1 MAAWLIFE
9 RQNAIS
15 FVNKLLQVKK
25 VFLIIVPALI
35 ALASIITLQLPLLN
49 ILGFEYSIFSAL
61 LLTFFCGLCTA
72 FFLKW
77 NFEYKKIAAIL
88 SLFTFIPLILGYL
101 NSFLV
106 KNCSLLEGIEFYFV
120 FTGVAV
126 VFGTSIGFLS
136 FFLNKKYSPI
146 IFVLFFLTIFIW
158 SVVVYYFHPQ
168 LFLFNPIYGFFPGFV
183 YDEDITLTS
192 TILLYRVVILLISM
206 LIILT
211 CHRYSKSNS
220 FKGFNL
226 LLNRGL
232 LIITSLILCLML
244 FFSDDLGFSTS
255 LSRLEKNFNSRKIDE
270 RFEFHFESDSL
281 SENQKKI
288 IKLETD
294 FHFEQLTRFFQTQP
308 KKIIKI
314 FLFESDKSKKKLLGT
329 AYADFTKPWL
339 YQIFLTRDNFK
350 KVIKHELAHIFS
362 GEYSENLFHVAQ
374 NFNLGLVEGAA
385 MAGEWDWNDKEPH
398 FYASNIFRFIGELN
412 PAHFFR
418 GFNFA
423 FKPSAVSYIIS
434 GSFARFLIDEYGIE
448 KFGKLYATGDFANTY
463 GINLSDLSERYL
475 IFIKSLNTKAEDSL
489 STEYYFKRQSLFEKE
504 CLRTIAKK
512 TNQAYKLLTEKKYL
526 EANLLFRELWGTVKT
541 PSIAYGILYSNLF
554 QKKYKECIDYFEKDL
569 FKDSLSPNYVSSY
582 LLTAFAYGLT
592 GRDDKAKMLLDY
604 SLRLNLNQEYN
615 NAIQFRLKIIESKEF
630 VQKYLFHPD
639 QVEFAKE
646 LLKYYSD
653 DAVVMTQLYK
663 HLTSNER
670 KKFFSTYSGN
680 FWVFEKQFFSLL
692 DSGDFLQA
700 RTLVEVLQQASLS
713 EIEKSK
719 LMLMKYILSNI

>member
-1 MAAWLIFE
+1 
-9 RQNAIS
+9 
-15 FVNKLLQVKK
+15 
-25 VFLIIVPALI
+25 
-35 ALASIITLQLPLLN
+35 
-49 ILGFEYSIFSAL
+49 
-61 LLTFFCGLCTA
+61 
-72 FFLKW
+72 
-77 NFEYKKIAAIL
+77 
-88 SLFTFIPLILGYL
+88 
-101 NSFLV
+101 
-106 KNCSLLEGIEFYFV
+106 
-120 FTGVAV
+120 
-126 VFGTSIGFLS
+126 
-136 FFLNKKYSPI
+136 
-146 IFVLFFLTIFIW
+146 
-158 SVVVYYFHPQ
+158 
-168 LFLFNPIYGFFPGFV
+168 
-183 YDEDITLTS
+183 
-192 TILLYRVVILLISM
+192 
-206 LIILT
+206 
-211 CHRYSKSNS
+211 
-220 FKGFNL
+220 
-226 LLNRGL
+226 
-232 LIITSLILCLML
+232 
-244 FFSDDLGFSTS
+244 
-255 LSRLEKNFNSRKIDE
+255 
-270 RFEFHFESDSL
+270 
-281 SENQKKI
+281 
-288 IKLETD
+288 
-294 FHFEQLTRFFQTQP
+294 
-308 KKIIKI
+308 
-314 FLFESDKSKKKLLGT
+314 
-329 AYADFTKPWL
+329 
-339 YQIFLTRDNFK
+339 
-350 KVIKHELAHIFS
+350 
-362 GEYSENLFHVAQ
+362 
-374 NFNLGLVEGAA
+374 
-385 MAGEWDWNDKEPH
+385 
-398 FYASNIFRFIGELN
+398 
-412 PAHFFR
+412 
-418 GFNFA
+418 
-423 FKPSAVSYIIS
+423 
-434 GSFARFLIDEYGIE
+434 DEYGIE